1 MEVFMRLDRY
11 QSIFN
16 KEISSRSKEL
26 ILEGKDIEVVTHEVT
41 DFANNFIKNISE
53 SMSPI
58 IFENLIKDMPMTL
71 EEERFERKEF
81 ENRLENTWKE
91 GFDYLEALIILTVEL
106 STALL
111 EEENKNNELYKK
123 VDFLIKIHS
132 KAIVIS
138 KEILILLKSGFVDG
152 AMARWRSLHE
162 ANIIFHVVSSTY
174 NNDEKLFSEI
184 KQRYLDYSKV
194 DEYQRFVPN
203 TKIESDV
210 KRKRH
215 IDNEYKKIRKK
226 YGNNFS
232 KPNGWAYPLF
242 SKEKEKI
249 TFWDLEKLA
258 NYESTNIY
266 YKEANHHVH
275 ISSVGINESLGFI
288 PFYDNS
294 TTYLYGPSNYGLSK
308 PGQLAS
314 ISLLQITT
322 KLMVLEPNID
332 KLIMAGTLKKF
343 TEKCI
348 DVFDQTQMQIRNEEI
363 KRNEEV

>member
-1 MEVFMRLDRY
+1 MRLDRY
-11 QSIFN
+11 HSIFN
-16 KEISSRSKEL
+16 EEIISRSNEL
-26 ILEGKDIEVVTHEVT
+26 ISEGKDVEVVTQEIT
-41 DFANNFIKNISE
+41 ALTNNFIKNISK
-53 SMSPI
+53 SMPII

-71 EEERFERKEF
+71 EEERSERKEF
-81 ENRLENTWKE
+81 EKRLENTWEE
-91 GFDYLEALIILTVEL
+91 GFDYLEALIVLTVEL

-111 EEENKNNELYKK
+111 EVENTNKETFEKI
-123 VDFLIKIHS
+123 DFLIKIHS
-132 KAIVIS
+132 NAIVIS
-138 KEILILLKSGFVDG
+138 KEILLLLKSGFVDG

-162 ANIIFHVVSSTY
+162 ANVIFHVVSSTY
-174 NNDEKLFSEI
+174 VNDGEMFSEI
-184 KQRYLDYSKV
+184 KQRYLDYSTV

-203 TKIESDV
+203 QEIESDV

-215 IDNEYKKIRKK
+215 IDNEYRKTRKK

-258 NYESTNIY
+258 DYESTNVY

-275 ISSVGINESLGFI
+275 ISSIGINESLGFM

-308 PGQLAS
+308 PGQLTS

-322 KLMVLEPNID
+322 KLLILEPNID
-332 KLIMAGTLKKF
+332 KLIMAATLKKF

-348 DVFDQTQMQIRNEEI
+348 DVFSSTQGKIREEEHNRNEEF
-363 KRNEEV
+363 